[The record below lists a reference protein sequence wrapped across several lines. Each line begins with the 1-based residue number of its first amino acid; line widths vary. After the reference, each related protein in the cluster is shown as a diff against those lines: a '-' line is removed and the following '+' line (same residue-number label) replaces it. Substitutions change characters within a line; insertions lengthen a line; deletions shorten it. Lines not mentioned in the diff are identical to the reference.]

1 MVAALQALQRLSAS
15 RFASAEALVA
25 APAAGR
31 LFAALACGDDAVAA
45 EAARLLTR
53 LWAPAVRLPAHTVS
67 VGWLRTMHHA
77 VWSNHAWLQGR
88 PPAAAPQSPCG
99 ATNDLKL

>member
-31 LFAALACGDDAVAA
+31 LFAAMSCGDDAVAA
-45 EAARLLTR
+45 ESARLLTR
-53 LWAPAVRLPAHTVS
+53 LWAPAVGRESPSEFGALQCSAKAKFRVLCHS
-67 VGWLRTMHHA
+67 GLR
-77 VWSNHAWLQGR
+77 W
-88 PPAAAPQSPCG
+88 C
-99 ATNDLKL
+99 

>member
-25 APAAGR
+25 VPAAGCI
-31 LFAALACGDDAVAA
+31 FAALSCGDGAVAA

-53 LWAPAVRLPAHTVS
+53 LWAPAVRLISQRACFVCS
-67 VGWLRTMHHA
+67 LNKFAG
-77 VWSNHAWLQGR
+77 
-88 PPAAAPQSPCG
+88 
-99 ATNDLKL
+99 